1 MSDFRTGDPR
11 PGSAR
16 SEPPRRRPTAIR
28 LDEAEFVGAAP
39 PSGDRP
45 VIVPE
50 AEDEPPPP
58 PAPRRR
64 GISWGTLFTA
74 AAGGL
79 VSLALGLALDAL
91 IRDLF
96 TRAEWLGW
104 LAAVLTALAVVA
116 ALAVIGREVL
126 ALTRLSAIESLSAD
140 AALAAAADDRPK
152 AEAVVARVTA
162 LYAGRPETARG
173 RAAMADHLAEVIDG
187 RDLLMLAEREVLAP
201 LDARA
206 RAMVVASAR
215 RVSVVTALSPRAL
228 IDLVYVAAEAASL
241 TRRLSTLYGGRPG
254 TLGFFRLARH
264 VLGHLAVTGGLAATD
279 GLVHEIVGRSVASR
293 LSARLGEGI
302 VNGLMTARVG
312 LAAIDVC
319 RPLPFM
325 GTKRTT
331 ISEIVGDV
339 AKLTTPPD
347 GEPGKGPPI
356 P

>member
-1 MSDFRTGDPR
+1 MSDPR
-11 PGSAR
+11 P
-16 SEPPRRRPTAIR
+16 EPPRRRPTAIR
-28 LDEAEFVGAAP
+28 LDEAEFVGTAP

-45 VIVPE
+45 LIVPE

-64 GISWGTLFTA
+64 GFGWGTLFTA

-79 VSLALGLALDAL
+79 VSLALGLAVDAL

-104 LAAVLTALAVVA
+104 LAAALTALAVLA

-126 ALTRLSAIESLSAD
+126 ALTRLATID
-140 AALAAAADDRPK
+140 ALREEAVAATTADDRPK
-152 AEAVVARVTA
+152 AEAVVAKITA

-173 RAAMADHLAEVIDG
+173 RAAMADHLGEVIDG
-187 RDLLMLAEREVLAP
+187 RDLIMLAEREVLAP

-241 TRRLSTLYGGRPG
+241 TRRLSMLYGGRPG

-302 VNGLMTARVG
+302 VNGLMTTRVG

-319 RPLPFM
+319 RPLPFL
-325 GTKRTT
+325 GTKRPTV
-331 ISEIVGDV
+331 SEIVGDV

-347 GEPGKGPPI
+347 GEPPVRT
-356 P
+356 

>member
-1 MSDFRTGDPR
+1 MSESRSGEFRSGDP
-11 PGSAR
+11 R

-39 PSGDRP
+39 PTGDRP
-45 VIVPE
+45 LIVPE

-58 PAPRRR
+58 PAPRRK
-64 GISWGTLFTA
+64 GFGWGTLFTA

-96 TRAEWLGW
+96 SRAEWLGW

-126 ALTRLSAIESLSAD
+126 ALTRLAAIESLSAD
-140 AALAAAADDRPK
+140 AAVAAAADDRPK
-152 AEAVVARVTA
+152 AEAVVAKITA

-187 RDLLMLAEREVLAP
+187 RDLLILAEREVLSP

-241 TRRLSTLYGGRPG
+241 TRRLSMLYGGRPG

-319 RPLPFM
+319 RPLPFL
-325 GTKRTT
+325 GTRRTT

-347 GEPGKGPPI
+347 GEPPART
-356 P
+356 

>member
-1 MSDFRTGDPR
+1 MSDP
-11 PGSAR
+11 R
-16 SEPPRRRPTAIR
+16 SEAQRRRPTAIR

-45 VIVPE
+45 LIVPE
-50 AEDEPPPP
+50 AEEDPPPP
-58 PAPRRR
+58 PPPRRR
-64 GISWGTLFTA
+64 GFGWGALFTA

-79 VSLALGLALDAL
+79 VSLALGLAVDAL

-96 TRAEWLGW
+96 TRADWLGW
-104 LAAVLTALAVVA
+104 LAAALTALAVLA
-116 ALAVIGREVL
+116 ALAVIGREVRALMRL
-126 ALTRLSAIESLSAD
+126 AAIEGLSAD
-140 AALAAAADDRPK
+140 ADAAAAADDRPK
-152 AEAVVARVTA
+152 AEAIVARLTT

-187 RDLLMLAEREVLAP
+187 RDLLVLAEREILAP
-201 LDARA
+201 LDTRA
-206 RAMVVASAR
+206 RALVVASAR

-228 IDLVYVAAEAASL
+228 VDLVYVAAEAAAL
-241 TRRLSTLYGGRPG
+241 VRRLSALYGGRPG

-302 VNGLMTARVG
+302 VNGLMTTRVG

-319 RPLPFM
+319 RPLPFLAA
-325 GTKRTT
+325 KRATV
-331 ISEIVGDV
+331 SEIVADV
-339 AKLTTPPD
+339 ARLTAPPD
-347 GEPGKGPPI
+347 GEPPART
-356 P
+356 